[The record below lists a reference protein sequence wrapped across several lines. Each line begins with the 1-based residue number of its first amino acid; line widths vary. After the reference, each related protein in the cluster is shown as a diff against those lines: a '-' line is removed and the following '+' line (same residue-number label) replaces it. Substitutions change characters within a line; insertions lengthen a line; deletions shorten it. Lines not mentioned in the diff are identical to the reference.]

1 MKQIMLLLPAQCFK
15 NTSVDVDVHS
25 LIGNNYK
32 KKDGIFLPLVLLPMN
47 TKKKDIR
54 ALINESLLESGEKE
68 ISVSAFHA
76 MWRKYFSHVQIPK
89 TSRFSKCSVCWEFT
103 STLEKVV
110 SNTMKD
116 RLKQIY

>member
-1 MKQIMLLLPAQCFK
+1 MKPHEADHVAIARAVL
-15 NTSVDVDVHS
+15 
-25 LIGNNYK
+25 K
-32 KKDGIFLPLVLLPMN
+32 KYINECGCPQPHRQYFRKRDGTFLPLVLLPMN
-47 TKKKDIR
+47 TKKKNIR
-54 ALINESLLESGEKE
+54 SLVNESLCESGEKE

-76 MWRKYFSHVQIPK
+76 MWKHFSHVQIPK

-116 RLKQIY
+116 RLK